1 MTMTKEEFDESE
13 PAPEQ
18 GIEPEKSSEEK
29 EQEMDTGD
37 DDEDVYNKEGR
48 KKLKEDDE
56 IDTWEEAFMEGAEG
70 GGHKKGHV
78 RGKPDEELEEE
89 K

>member
-1 MTMTKEEFDESE
+1 MGEEE
-13 PAPEQ
+13 AAKEQ
-18 GIEPEKSSEEK
+18 GIVKEKTSEEK
-29 EQEMDTGD
+29 KKDMDLGEK
-37 DDEDVYNKEGR
+37 DEEVYTEEGR
-48 KKLKEDDE
+48 ENLEEDGE

-70 GGHKKGHV
+70 RGHKKGHV